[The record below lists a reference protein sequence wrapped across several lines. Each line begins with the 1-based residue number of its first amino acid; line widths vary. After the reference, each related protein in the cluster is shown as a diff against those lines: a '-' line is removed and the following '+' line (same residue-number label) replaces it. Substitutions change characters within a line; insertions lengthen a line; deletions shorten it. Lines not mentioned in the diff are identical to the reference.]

1 MKIMMISAEFSPFA
15 KTGGLADAVSSL
27 SIALQ
32 KLNNEVCVVLPRY
45 YSIDKSNLT
54 LHKKAM
60 CVAAWNQDVFVD
72 IYKTIF
78 HGVTIYFI
86 DYEKAFGRDGIY
98 GSSYEPDF
106 YDNPY
111 RFSILCRAAFALC
124 HTINWYPDVMHS
136 HDWSSALIPVLL
148 KHYYRNGFFS
158 KTVSVFS
165 IHNMGYQGKY
175 PLSAFPLL
183 SLDPSLKKAA
193 QIEQNNLINLLQA
206 GIFNADYVT
215 TVSPTYAKEIQTS
228 EGGFG
233 LDGLLRVINSKLSGI
248 LNGVDT
254 NVWNPEKDNYLCKNF
269 SKNDLSNKNECKK
282 FLQQYFNLEINP
294 DKPIFGI
301 ISRLAEQ
308 KGIHELFYPMYGCM
322 YNMCKDF
329 DAQFVVVGKGDKW
342 CEDELNVLQAK
353 LPNLKVFI
361 GYNESLS
368 HMVEAGSDFFI
379 MPSRYEPCGLNQL
392 YSQIYGTIP
401 IVRNT
406 GGLIDTVI
414 PYDKDKENATG
425 LYIYNQNPEDIY
437 KCVKFACDLYKNKDE
452 YKKMQINAMS
462 KDFSWN
468 LSAQNYIKVYNEILN
483 KFENKQH

>member
-27 SIALQ
+27 SISLQ
-32 KLNNEVCVVLPRY
+32 KLNNDVCVVLPRY

-72 IYKTIF
+72 IYKTMF

-124 HTINWYPDVMHS
+124 HTINWYPDIMHS

-183 SLDPSLKKAA
+183 SLDPTLKKAA

-233 LDGLLRVINSKLSGI
+233 L
-248 LNGVDT
+248 
-254 NVWNPEKDNYLCKNF
+254 
-269 SKNDLSNKNECKK
+269 
-282 FLQQYFNLEINP
+282 
-294 DKPIFGI
+294 
-301 ISRLAEQ
+301 
-308 KGIHELFYPMYGCM
+308 
-322 YNMCKDF
+322 
-329 DAQFVVVGKGDKW
+329 
-342 CEDELNVLQAK
+342 
-353 LPNLKVFI
+353 
-361 GYNESLS
+361 
-368 HMVEAGSDFFI
+368 
-379 MPSRYEPCGLNQL
+379 
-392 YSQIYGTIP
+392 
-401 IVRNT
+401 
-406 GGLIDTVI
+406 
-414 PYDKDKENATG
+414 
-425 LYIYNQNPEDIY
+425 
-437 KCVKFACDLYKNKDE
+437 
-452 YKKMQINAMS
+452 
-462 KDFSWN
+462 
-468 LSAQNYIKVYNEILN
+468 
-483 KFENKQH
+483 